1 MRILPIIINQMLGR
15 IPDTETSL
23 IVSLNSRLEENRY
36 RAPEIQDWRG
46 TANTLFHHLAGRE
59 EEPWVADLL
68 DVWQDK
74 PVKTTESTE

>member
-1 MRILPIIINQMLGR
+1 MRHLPIVINQMLGM

-46 TANTLFHHLAGRE
+46 TSNTLFHHLKGRE
-59 EEPWVADLL
+59 SEPWVAALL

-74 PVKTTESTE
+74 PVKTPE